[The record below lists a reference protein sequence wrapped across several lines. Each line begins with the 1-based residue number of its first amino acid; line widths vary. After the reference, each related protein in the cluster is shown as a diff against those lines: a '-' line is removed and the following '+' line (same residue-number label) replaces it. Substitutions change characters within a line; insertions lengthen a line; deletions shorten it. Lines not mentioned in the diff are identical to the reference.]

1 VADKRSTL
9 ISNVWKLLLR
19 PKKRSWSLLQHL
31 NPKVL
36 AQPVFDFE
44 LEFLTVVFCF
54 RPRRVAV
61 SILESERIKAQKSN
75 GHSDQENKMLHWDED
90 LLK

>member
-1 VADKRSTL
+1 VSHKTERVT
-9 ISNVWKLLLR
+9 LLR
-19 PKKRSWSLLQHL
+19 L
-31 NPKVL
+31 NPRGKAIEISGTSLKGKVL

-44 LEFLTVVFCF
+44 LEFLTVAFCF
-54 RPRRVAV
+54 RPRCVAA

-75 GHSDQENKMLHWDED
+75 GHSDQENNVLHGTKT